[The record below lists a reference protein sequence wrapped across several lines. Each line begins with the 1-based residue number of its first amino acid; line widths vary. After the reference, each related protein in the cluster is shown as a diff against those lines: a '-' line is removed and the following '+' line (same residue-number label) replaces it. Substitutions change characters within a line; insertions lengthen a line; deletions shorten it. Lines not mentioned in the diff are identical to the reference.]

1 MAVIARGQGGFAQ
14 VANTLGVVDAR
25 GRESARRRAALARSR
40 ALCEDLVERLGWLQ
54 RPDDPDLITKV
65 AVLIR
70 NQAAALELCVGRL
83 PGSREAAPRPRVEEL
98 VALVDAVDAEMRL
111 AVLGDTTARARARY
125 LAASLRTGAAT
136 LVDDLPRACRE
147 QPTTAGGGQPA
158 RELTETPATG
168 GGSHRER

>member
-1 MAVIARGQGGFAQ
+1 MAVIARAQGGGFAQ

-40 ALCEDLVERLGWLQ
+40 ALCEDLAERLGWLQ
-54 RPDDPDLITKV
+54 RPDDPDVIAEV

-70 NQAAALELCVGRL
+70 NQAAALELSVGRL
-83 PGSREAAPRPRVEEL
+83 SGSRDHAPRPRIEVL
-98 VALVDAVDAEMRL
+98 AALVDAIDAEMRL
-111 AVLGDTTARARARY
+111 AVLGDAMARARARY

-136 LVDDLPRACRE
+136 LVNDLPRADR
-147 QPTTAGGGQPA
+147 AQPA
-158 RELTETPATG
+158 RELTETPATE